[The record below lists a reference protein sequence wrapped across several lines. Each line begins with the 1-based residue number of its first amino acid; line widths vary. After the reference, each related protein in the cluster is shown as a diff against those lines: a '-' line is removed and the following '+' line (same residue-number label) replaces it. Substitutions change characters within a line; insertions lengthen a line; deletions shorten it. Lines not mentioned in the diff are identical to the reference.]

1 MFFGLVDVSKAQSE
15 SRIIQLGDDVST
27 LSIGKNLRYFTD
39 STQSKYDILAVSDSA
54 FDSRFVQSDESR
66 LNFGFSDNA
75 YWLKFTLSNNSI
87 YDDWELEISYASLD
101 YVDLYQQDYEG
112 NWQSVKIG
120 DRVEMSK
127 RPVKFRH
134 FIFPLNLTQKE
145 TKTYFVRVKTEGSTA
160 IPITI
165 SRSAEVFQSQTG
177 WELYYGIFYGLMLV
191 MMIYNLFIY
200 SSLRDYNYLLYSITI
215 FFAVLYVSTL
225 HGHTFQ
231 YLWGEYPAFQNQV
244 HLFSIFGWMISILAF
259 SISFLRIRKRA
270 IKLYYYYLAL
280 IVVFVLSIL
289 AIPFSSYSMLI
300 RFGSFMVLIVS
311 LSVIGGGLHFAS
323 EGKKT
328 AQFFVIAWTMYMI
341 GNTIMAL
348 RAMGILP
355 DNKFTGHALEIGA
368 AMEVILISLALA
380 ERYKKIRQQKNVA
393 ESEAKRL
400 LEQSNKELE
409 SKVFERTKEL
419 ELQKEEV
426 LTNNE
431 ELRQQQEEV
440 SAQRDYIGLKNREMS
455 KQKDKLEKA
464 YMNVKIL
471 TEIGQKLTSLLDL
484 TSIVEQTYGSVNRLM
499 DASGFGIGVLDE
511 DKKKIMFKGYMEKG
525 EVLPTHFSE
534 YNPERDL
541 SSWCIERNAEIL
553 ITDVYQDYEKYIQ
566 TQDIQSIEGD
576 LPLSLIY
583 LPLKVKGE
591 MLGVITVQSF
601 TKDAYT
607 PEDVTILRSLGS
619 YVSIAINNSETY
631 YEVKNTRDEL
641 GSKNRRIMDSLRYA
655 ETIQHSILP
664 TNETI
669 SKYVNDHF
677 VLFSPKDVVSGDF
690 YWFTR
695 MAGKLFFAVVD
706 CTGHGVPGAF
716 MSLIGHDLLDTIVN
730 QQNVLDPAGILELM
744 NIGVITTFQ
753 QEKQLNSDGMDIS
766 LCSIETLESG
776 EFKITYAGAKR
787 PLFYIESGKFKKL
800 KGTRKSVGGF
810 QKKDGSS
817 FQNEELILNK
827 EDIIYLTSDGF
838 VDQNSPSR
846 KKYGTG
852 KLKKQLISI
861 SSLNMEKQKSHL
873 LEELS
878 LHQQEEPQRD
888 DITIMG
894 IRL

>member
-1 MFFGLVDVSKAQSE
+1 MAQSG
-15 SRIIQLGDDVST
+15 SRVIQLGDDTST
-27 LSIGKNLRYFTD
+27 LSIGKRLRYFVD
-39 STQSKYDILAVSDSA
+39 SIGGKYDVSMVSDSG
-54 FDSRFVQSDESR
+54 FDSKFIQSDESR

-75 YWLKFTLSNNSI
+75 YWLKFTLKNTSM
-87 YDDWELEISYASLD
+87 YDDWKLEISYASLD

-120 DRVEMSK
+120 DRVKMSE
-127 RPVKFRH
+127 RPIKFRH
-134 FIFPLNLTQKE
+134 FIFPLNLTQNE

-160 IPITI
+160 IPITV

-200 SSLRDYNYLLYSITI
+200 YSLRDSNYLLYSITI
-215 FFAVLYVSTL
+215 FFAILYVSTL
-225 HGHTFQ
+225 HGHTAQ
-231 YLWGEYPAFQNQV
+231 YLWGNYPNFQNQV
-244 HLFSIFGWMISILAF
+244 HLFSIFGWIISILTF
-259 SISFLRIRKRA
+259 SISFLKIRKRA
-270 IKLYYYYLAL
+270 TKLYYYYLTL
-280 IVVFVLSIL
+280 IGIFIFSIL
-289 AIPFSSYSMLI
+289 LIPFSSYSLLI
-300 RFGSFMVLIVS
+300 RFGSFMVLIVC

-328 AQFFVIAWTMYMI
+328 AQFFVIAWAMYMI

-368 AMEVILISLALA
+368 AMEVILISFALA
-380 ERYKKIRQQKNVA
+380 ERYKRIREQKKIA
-393 ESEAKRL
+393 EQEAKML

-426 LTNNE
+426 LSNNE

-471 TEIGQKLTSLLDL
+471 AEIGQKLTSLLDL
-484 TSIVEQTYGSVNRLM
+484 SSIVEQTYGSVNRLM

-511 DKKKIMFKGYMEKG
+511 NKKSIMFKGYMEKG

-534 YNPERDL
+534 YDPERDL
-541 SSWCIERNAEIL
+541 ASWAIERNSEIL
-553 ITDVYQDYEKYIQ
+553 ITDLYQDYEKYIQ
-566 TQDIQSIEGD
+566 SQDIKSIEGD

-583 LPLKVKGE
+583 LPLKVKGA

-601 TKDAYT
+601 AKDAYT
-607 PEDVTILRSLGS
+607 PEDVTILRSLAS
-619 YVSIAINNSETY
+619 YVSIAINNSESY
-631 YEVKNTRDEL
+631 YEVKSTRDEL
-641 GSKNRRIMDSLRYA
+641 ENKNRRIMDSLRYA

-664 TNETI
+664 TNDTI
-669 SKYVNDHF
+669 SEYVSDHF

-730 QQNVLDPAGILELM
+730 QQNVLDPSAILELV
-744 NIGVITTFQ
+744 NISVISTFQ

-766 LCSIETLESG
+766 LCSIEPLEPG
-776 EFKITYAGAKR
+776 AFKVTYAGAKR
-787 PLFYIESGKFKKL
+787 PLFYIKSGEFNKI
-800 KGTRKSVGGF
+800 KGINKSVGGF
-810 QKKDGSS
+810 QKKKNTS
-817 FQNEELILNK
+817 FQNEELFLSEGDIL
-827 EDIIYLTSDGF
+827 YLTSDGF
-838 VDQNSPSR
+838 VDQNSPKR

-852 KLKKQLISI
+852 RLKKQLSSI
-861 SSLNMEKQKSHL
+861 SSLSMEKQKSHL
-873 LEELS
+873 LKELS
-878 LHQQEEPQRD
+878 SHQQEEPQRD